1 MIEEFFGKAFKRRSF
16 ILGVGKSIL
25 FTGLVARLVHLQ
37 IFNREHYQILADKN
51 RILDRLIA
59 PPRGQI
65 IGDNGKVLAIN
76 QNIYRCLIS
85 SDTSGDLQET
95 VNLLKQ
101 TLNLSESAA
110 EEIYKQLIKKNNV
123 AALVKENL
131 TWEEMAALQMRNLEL
146 SGLMIEKVQDRKYLH
161 PQALCHVVG
170 YVSQASENDLA
181 EYKLEAIPGLKIG
194 KNGLE
199 KTFQTILE
207 GQPGKQRVEVN
218 AKRRVVR
225 VLENISPKL
234 GQDLQTTINLDLQL
248 KVGKILEPH
257 QRAAAVVM
265 DVHTG
270 AVKALVSHPGYDT
283 NLFVP
288 GIQKKEWQ
296 HLLNHEDKP
305 LINKVVSA
313 QYAPGSTF
321 KMMVAMAALKEGMI
335 DSKTEFHCPGHY
347 DLGSHRFHCW
357 TWKLGGHGTV
367 NLDAAI
373 ARSCDTYFYHV
384 ALQIGA
390 LKMVQMAQ
398 KFLLNQSTGIELKSE
413 KKGLLPTPE
422 WAKFRKGFFKQKGN
436 AFNVSIGQGVV
447 LSTPLQL
454 ARMTAMLANRGKI
467 IKPHLVTPHNVE
479 PEAFIEGI
487 EPEWYDLIQMGMM
500 NCVNQPGGTAYGAK
514 PSTSGWT
521 IAGKTGSSQVSRI
534 TMQQRQDGTY
544 KDLPYQLR
552 DHAAFVGFGP
562 FEAPKYAVSILI
574 EHGQSGGR
582 VAAPVGVET
591 LLAAKECC
599 G

>member
-16 ILGVGKSIL
+16 ILGMGKSFL

-37 IFNREHYQILADKN
+37 IFNREHYQVLADKN
-51 RILDRLIA
+51 RILDRMIA

-65 IGDNGKVLAIN
+65 IGDKGKVLAIN
-76 QNIYRCLIS
+76 QNIYRCLVS
-85 SDTSGDLQET
+85 SDADGDIHAT
-95 VNLLKQ
+95 VDLLRSI
-101 TLNLSESAA
+101 LNLSESSA
-110 EEIYKQLIKKNNV
+110 EEIYKQLLKKNSV
-123 AALVKENL
+123 ASLVKENL
-131 TWEEMAALQMRNLEL
+131 TWEEMAALQIRNIEL
-146 SGLMIEKVQDRKYLH
+146 PGLMIEKVQDRKYLH

-170 YVSQASENDLA
+170 YVSQASEKDLA
-181 EYKLEAIPGLKIG
+181 EYNLEAIPGLKIG

-199 KTFQTILE
+199 KTFQSLLE
-207 GQPGKQRVEVN
+207 GTPGKQRVEVN
-218 AKRRVVR
+218 AKRRIVR
-225 VLENISPKL
+225 VLDNMLPKS
-234 GQDLQTTINLDLQL
+234 GTDLHTTINLDLQL
-248 KVGKILEPH
+248 KIAKILEEH
-257 QRAAAVVM
+257 KRAAAVVM

-288 GIQKKEWQ
+288 GIQKKDWQ
-296 HLLNHEDKP
+296 HLLNHEDHP
-305 LINKVVSA
+305 LINKVTSA

-321 KMMVAMAALKEGMI
+321 KMIVALAALKEGVI
-335 DSKTEFHCPGHY
+335 NSKTEFYCPGHY

-367 NLDAAI
+367 NLESAI

-390 LKMVQMAQ
+390 LKMVEMAQ
-398 KFLLNQSTGIELKSE
+398 KFLLGQATGIELKSE

-422 WAKFRKGFFKQKGN
+422 WAKFRKGFFTQKGN
-436 AFNVSIGQGVV
+436 AFNISIGQGVV

-454 ARMTAMLANRGKI
+454 ARMTAMLANKGKI
-467 IKPHLVTPHNVE
+467 VRPHLVEPQNAE
-479 PEAFIEGI
+479 PEKFIDGI
-487 EPEWYDLIQMGMM
+487 EPEWYELMQAGMM
-500 NCVNQPGGTAYGAK
+500 GCVNQPGGTAYGAR
-514 PSTSGWT
+514 PTSDWV

-552 DHAAFVGFGP
+552 DHAFFVGFAP
-562 FEAPKYAVSILI
+562 YDSPKYAVSILI

-582 VAAPVGVET
+582 VAAPVGVQA
-591 LLAAKECC
+591 LLATKECC